1 MHRDSER
8 HKLFTRRALML
19 AGGKSVLLAALI
31 GRMYYLQV
39 VESDRYKTLAD
50 ENRINLRLLAPRR
63 GRIVDRFGIPI
74 ADNQQNYRALLI
86 SENTRDIEYTLGVL
100 GRIIEISPAERRRTI
115 RDVKRNRSFVPVTI
129 RENLDWEDVS
139 RIEVNAP
146 DLPGIFIDVG
156 QSRSYSYGAD
166 TAHVLGYVAAV
177 SPKELTGDPLLELPG
192 FRIGKA
198 GVEKVHDTALRGSGG
213 SSQVE
218 VNAFGRVIREL
229 SRTEG
234 QPGAEVKL
242 TLDLGLQQF
251 VARRLQGESASVVV
265 LDVREGDVLS
275 MVSTPGYDPNAFN
288 RGLKPEEWK
297 NLVSN
302 PMSPLINKSIAGR
315 YSPGS
320 TFKMAVL
327 LAALERGVIAPEN
340 QIFCSGY
347 TELGDS
353 KFHCW
358 KKHGHGLVDAK
369 SAISQS
375 CDVYFYEIAK
385 RTGIDRIA
393 AMANRLG
400 LGVKSGIDLPGE
412 QSGIMPT
419 KKWKRGA
426 LDAPWHQGETL
437 HAGIGQGYVLTTPL
451 QLAVM
456 TAQLA
461 NGGVAITPKLTKLVN
476 ANPPSAEPD
485 RSLEK
490 KSLGI
495 PTAHLKL
502 VLNAMSDVVN
512 DPVMGTA
519 RKSRIREPGMEMAGK
534 TGTVQVRRIS
544 KAERD
549 VGVIKNKDLPWKE
562 RDHALFVGFAPVHD
576 PRYAIS
582 IVVEH
587 GGGGSSVAAP
597 IAHDILL
604 EAQRRNSAGVTVS
617 PTAQNTPVEQVSE
630 VAKAREG

>member
-8 HKLFTRRALML
+8 HKLFSRRALML
-19 AGGKSVLLAALI
+19 AGGKSALLAALI

-39 VESDRYKTLAD
+39 IESDRYKTLAD

-63 GRIVDRFGIPI
+63 GRIVDRFGRPI
-74 ADNQQNYRALLI
+74 ADNQQNYRVLLI
-86 SENTRDIEYTLGVL
+86 SENTRDIEYTLDVL
-100 GRIIEISPAERRRTI
+100 GRIISISPAERRKTI
-115 RDVKRNRSFVPVTI
+115 REVKRNRNFVPVTI

-146 DLPGIFIDVG
+146 DLPGILIDVG
-156 QSRSYSYGAD
+156 QSRHYAFGAE

-177 SPKELTGDPLLELPG
+177 SAKELTGDPLLELPG

-198 GVEKVHDTALRGSGG
+198 GVEKVHDTALRGSSG

-234 QPGAEVKL
+234 QPGAEVVL
-242 TLDLGLQQF
+242 TMDLGLQRFIAQ
-251 VARRLQGESASVVV
+251 RLQGESASVVV
-265 LDVREGDVLS
+265 LDVMKGDVLA
-275 MVSTPGYDPNAFN
+275 MVSTPSYDPNAFN
-288 RGLKPEEWK
+288 RGLKSEEWK
-297 NLVSN
+297 SLVSN

-327 LAALERGVIAPEN
+327 LAALERGVISPEN
-340 QIFCSGY
+340 KIFCRGY
-347 TELGDS
+347 TELGGS

-369 SAISQS
+369 YAITQS

-412 QSGIMPT
+412 HTGIIPT

-461 NGGVAITPKLTKLVN
+461 NGGVKITPKLTKVIN
-476 ANPPSAEPD
+476 SPSDPNSPLEQ
-485 RSLEK
+485 LEK
-490 KSLGI
+490 QSLGI
-495 PTAHLKL
+495 PNAHLRL
-502 VLNAMSDVVN
+502 VREAMSDVVN
-512 DPVMGTA
+512 NPVAGTA
-519 RKSRIREPGMEMAGK
+519 RKSKITEPGMEMAGK

-544 KAERD
+544 KSERD
-549 VGVIKNKDLPWKE
+549 IGVIKNKDLPWKE

-576 PRYAIS
+576 PRYAVS

-587 GGGGSSVAAP
+587 GGGGSTVAAP
-597 IAHDILL
+597 IAHDVLL
-604 EAQRRNSAGVTVS
+604 EAQRRNSAGVNGS
-617 PTAQNTPVEQVSE
+617 PSAENLQPNDGTDTEES
-630 VAKAREG
+630 REG